1 MSHDAAIPRR
11 NQIEEG
17 GMEAR
22 LSCLRSCT
30 MASCQLLEQKTATW
44 ELLPPSSPGGQPEEP
59 QDTQR
64 CNDPIIVLAVLLIVE
79 IAR

>member
-1 MSHDAAIPRR
+1 
-11 NQIEEG
+11 
-17 GMEAR
+17 
-22 LSCLRSCT
+22 